1 MHCVNKSHPEF
12 KILADT
18 SGINETILAAK
29 VSLWQESNSL
39 ENFPTVADLGIKA
52 DTIVEK
58 SDQEAQRFNDQLR
71 NNTNQLTNIAEDN
84 FADWSSETN
93 ESEDPFLC

>member
-1 MHCVNKSHPEF
+1 MACVNVNSPEF
-12 KILADT
+12 QNLLEDT
-18 SGINETILAAK
+18 GMNQHILAAK
-29 VSLWQESNSL
+29 VTVWQEINGF
-39 ENFPTVADLGIKA
+39 ENFPTVADLGIEA

-58 SDQEAQRFNDQLR
+58 TAEEAQRFNDQLR

>member
-1 MHCVNKSHPEF
+1 MACVNVNSPEF
-12 KILADT
+12 QNLLEDT
-18 SGINETILAAK
+18 GMNQHILAAK
-29 VSLWQESNSL
+29 VTVWQEINGFESFPSL
-39 ENFPTVADLGIKA
+39 ADLGIEA
-52 DTIVEK
+52 YTIVEK
-58 SDQEAQRFNDQLR
+58 TAEEAQRFNDQLR